1 MDTSD
6 GLGLHSFN
14 NLRIQDNNG
23 DAIELHSNGWHSEK
37 HDLVQ

>member
-1 MDTSD
+1 
-6 GLGLHSFN
+6 LGLHSFN
-14 NLRIQDNNG
+14 NLRIQDNG